1 MLLRQSL
8 KTSADVVK
16 LVHFVQDSFKSHGC
30 APFTG
35 AKEKKHSDGLLS
47 SEDLKEEKVVTTPV
61 KSISRPFVVSR
72 GERHLEVNYELASAP
87 AKSTKPNVLNLFMK
101 NLTRDRVVPIVSAR
115 VS

>member
-35 AKEKKHSDGLLS
+35 AKKRNIQMDC
-47 SEDLKEEKVVTTPV
+47 
-61 KSISRPFVVSR
+61 
-72 GERHLEVNYELASAP
+72 LAQR
-87 AKSTKPNVLNLFMK
+87 T
-101 NLTRDRVVPIVSAR
+101 
-115 VS
+115 